1 MYYQYVL
8 GQQYPIF
15 IIKNLNGVEIE
26 RISLDLCGI
35 NGLTINE
42 KTKNI
47 EHQLLNGANIFR
59 RQGSYLEFILDYAD
73 YSPGS
78 NSLRINHLRKMFAS
92 NLCEITIIPFSDMK
106 HFNFIVNDTTKEL
119 TLKQMKNGIN
129 AIGNA
134 GIVLSFETKYLQP
147 YIKWPD
153 PNTNMIAGSYKYP
166 LMGYLNTA

>member
-59 RQGSYLEFILDYAD
+59 RQGSYLE
-73 YSPGS
+73 
-78 NSLRINHLRKMFAS
+78 
-92 NLCEITIIPFSDMK
+92 
-106 HFNFIVNDTTKEL
+106 
-119 TLKQMKNGIN
+119 
-129 AIGNA
+129 
-134 GIVLSFETKYLQP
+134 
-147 YIKWPD
+147 
-153 PNTNMIAGSYKYP
+153 
-166 LMGYLNTA
+166 